1 MAKKK
6 KTAKSKQP
14 KFEESLQEL
23 ETIVAKLEGG
33 KLGLAESL
41 EQYEHGVQ
49 HLKACYH
56 LLTEAERRIELV
68 SDLDAS
74 GRPRAKPFA
83 DFTGESLEA
92 KTSARSN
99 RRSVK
104 KSRKRSGDVDD
115 ESSLF

>member
-6 KTAKSKQP
+6 IAKKQQLN
-14 KFEESLQEL
+14 FEKSLEEL

-41 EQYEHGVQ
+41 DHYEHGVH

-56 LLTEAERRIELV
+56 QLSEAERRIELV
-68 SDLDAS
+68 SDLDPS
-74 GRPRAKPFA
+74 GRPSTKPFA
-83 DFTGESLEA
+83 ESGDESLDE
-92 KTSARSN
+92 KSSSRSS

-104 KSRKRSGDVDD
+104 KSRNANDNIDD
-115 ESSLF
+115 SSSLF

>member
-6 KTAKSKQP
+6 AAKTTETN
-14 KFEESLQEL
+14 FEQSLEEL

-41 EQYEHGVQ
+41 DHYEHGVQ

-56 LLTEAERRIELV
+56 QLNEAERRIELV

-74 GRPRAKPFA
+74 GRPQTQPFEESG
-83 DFTGESLEA
+83 DESLVE
-92 KTSARSN
+92 KSSARSS

-104 KSRKRSGDVDD
+104 KSSKTSSDVDD
-115 ESSLF
+115 SSSLF

>member
-6 KTAKSKQP
+6 KAKSAEVD
-14 KFEESLQEL
+14 FEQSLGEL

-41 EQYEHGVQ
+41 DCYEHGVH
-49 HLKACYH
+49 HLKTCYH
-56 LLTEAERRIELV
+56 RLNEAERRIELV

-74 GRPRAKPFA
+74 GKPRTKPFEES
-83 DFTGESLEA
+83 DDESLDD
-92 KTSARSN
+92 KLSARSG

-104 KSRKRSGDVDD
+104 KSRKADSDVDD
-115 ESSLF
+115 GSSLF

>member
-6 KTAKSKQP
+6 RAKSKQP
-14 KFEESLQEL
+14 KFEESLQQL
-23 ETIVAKLEGG
+23 EAIVAKLEGG

-41 EQYEHGVQ
+41 EHYEDGVQ

-56 LLTEAERRIELV
+56 LLSEAERRIELV

-74 GRPRAKPFA
+74 GRPRTKTFA
-83 DFTGESLEA
+83 ESADESLDA
-92 KTSARSN
+92 KSSARSS

-104 KSRKRSGDVDD
+104 KQRKRSGDVDD
-115 ESSLF
+115 ASSLF